1 MPSKVLKGLL
11 KDHVELLPKV
21 RLVNDA
27 SAWGFRSQ
35 QQQGDE
41 REAERE
47 GRTER
52 ALKSNREF
60 AAEDNLRVADEDKCI
75 SES

>member
-11 KDHVELLPKV
+11 KDHVELLPNV

-27 SAWGFRSQ
+27 SARGFRSR
-35 QQQGDE
+35 QQQGG
-41 REAERE
+41 E
-47 GRTER
+47 GETEGEGPTER

-60 AAEDNLRVADEDKCI
+60 TAEDKLRVADEDKYI